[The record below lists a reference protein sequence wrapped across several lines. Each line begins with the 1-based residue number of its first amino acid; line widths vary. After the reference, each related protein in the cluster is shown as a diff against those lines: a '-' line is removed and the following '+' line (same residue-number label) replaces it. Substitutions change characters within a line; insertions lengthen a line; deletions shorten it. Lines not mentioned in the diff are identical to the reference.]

1 MPEDENGLSDF
12 LDSLSEA
19 PPAVEAVSVSPASLS
34 TVGFETDDDDLS
46 DFLDA
51 PPTLSP
57 TVSITPAITP
67 PIAVDGLASDDDESL
82 SDFFEGSGIKVHQQ
96 DNRLIKPWMKFHQ
109 FKLVK
114 TIEGVRELVDLALA
128 HGRCG
133 LDLETEG
140 FDNRV
145 DYAPDGTK
153 ATVHKIVGYC
163 ISVRGV
169 GHYIPVRHRFNPLY
183 GEKDPNAPLQE
194 TEAEI
199 RRLCLASQP
208 ELTEEGKKEDPLA
221 SSKIVGGKPRM
232 LIYFWNAKF
241 DQEFLFPITGIE
253 FWHPDSF
260 DDGMLAAY
268 SVYSDDPNLGL
279 KDKAQKRLSIFDPAQ
294 LVDGKP
300 AALPYE
306 MIEFPELFPAK
317 TASRDRKFY
326 DLYPEEGS
334 PVVIYACSDAICTE
348 ALCERDKKTPWEHT
362 IPDVKYAYKNVVEEA
377 YEQKYYFTYRLE
389 KQTVQAVR
397 DMERQRAKID
407 KSEILVLL
415 KKAGEELA
423 KYEDLIKALAKK
435 SGFDHFNPGSSQQ
448 LSNFLF
454 ESDGLN
460 ISPKPEKNVASGFY
474 KTDAATLEHM
484 AENPDAP
491 PVLGWIVK
499 YRQIDKIIGTYLT
512 SMSENCDSQDQL
524 RFKFNQT
531 GATTGRFTAPAGE
544 PDHGYAGIP
553 IQGIP
558 ARDDPK
564 KPEVAHSL
572 RRIFVARPGYTLVKV
587 DYAGQELRIVANL
600 SGEPKWVDEFVKA
613 RSEGREADLHTL
625 TAKAF
630 FGEHITK
637 DDKVE
642 RNMGKIAN
650 FSLIYGGGSSAIM
663 RATKCDKVEAV
674 RRKANFDKSVPVFAG
689 WVKGQHAGVKKH
701 KGVVTAFRRFIA
713 IPDANLKAGE
723 LDSNGVAVT
732 PDDARKIQASCER
745 KSTNFPI
752 QGCLNF
758 TSLIQ
763 TRKGPQSIGSLL
775 GSEFEVWTGDRWAQA
790 TAHNMGSCELAE
802 IQLKDGTLIE
812 CDTRHKLLVVTDK
825 GYEWVTYIELE
836 PNMKVATALC
846 DALEFEVDPLPKV
859 ILSQAAG
866 YQHPFSIPIDLVE
879 LWYWLGRYIGDGYI
893 DDRGGIHF
901 CFGDHER
908 VAIDRCKNF
917 WTKVGLNPIEG
928 SATHTPHIKES
939 TRYTVDVWSINLI
952 RWLLCLGFKKGVTAH
967 TKRLPERIFRE
978 SLENRKSF
986 LQGIMDS
993 DGHRPKL
1000 PLKIDGVWEK
1010 NKKGNPYNVHLCQR
1024 PLLVDIKR
1032 LLRTVGV
1039 ESVLRGPYR
1048 SGSNKDGLD
1057 TISYRIDIQRRMY
1070 DRNVRGLPAR
1080 LPKFDDMDAPS
1091 FLVQEFLEQGPFSR
1105 KTFQGNESAYH
1116 LYLRLRDGRGEV
1128 TVYTLKYLCQLLGV
1142 TLKSPIYGY
1151 RRLVSKVA
1159 LGRKEDTY
1167 TLSVQ
1172 DPLHRFESDSVITKN
1187 SGADILKISLVKL
1200 LKEFHRQG
1208 WRREGGDDSV
1218 RMIMTVH
1225 DEIVFEIKHE
1235 RLTQAMPIIIEA
1247 MESPWK
1253 MAKWK
1258 IPLVVEPLLGLT
1270 WEAKV
1275 DWHAMMTGKKPV
1287 PSWLEGIIQPGGH
1300 HAEPVPTP
1308 AKSLSQPPI
1317 QEPARATPTL
1327 PPAAP
1332 RRDSVPPSS
1341 STHGTRQV
1349 ATFALAST
1357 YLTNR
1362 MVDVVF
1368 ESVAGSLDPEN
1379 HIYLRLIDNGGN
1391 ILLDPSH
1398 HLLPILPEKLKLR
1411 FQDRNLGSGMYEIR
1425 EEPL

>member
-1 MPEDENGLSDF
+1 MPDDENELADF
-12 LDSLSEA
+12 LDSLSEE
-19 PPAVEAVSVSPASLS
+19 PPAAAPQEAVVS
-34 TVGFETDDDDLS
+34 TVGFETDDDLS
-46 DFLDA
+46 DFLDT
-51 PPTLSP
+51 PPT
-57 TVSITPAITP
+57 TP
-67 PIAVDGLASDDDESL
+67 PVTTPPPAPARVVELASDDESL
-82 SDFFEGSGIKVHQQ
+82 EDFFEGSGIQIGRQ
-96 DNRLIKPWMKFHQ
+96 DNKLTKPWMKFHQ

-153 ATVHKIVGYC
+153 STVHKIVGYC

-208 ELTEEGKKEDPLA
+208 ELTEEGKKDDPLA
-221 SSKIVGGKPRM
+221 STKIVGGKPKM

-241 DQEFLFPITGIE
+241 DQEFLFPVTGID

-260 DDGMLAAY
+260 EDGMLAAY
-268 SVYSDDPNLGL
+268 AVYSDDPNLGL
-279 KDKAQKRLSIFDPAQ
+279 KDKAQKKLTVYDPAQ

-300 AALPYE
+300 AALSYE
-306 MIEFPELFPAK
+306 MIEFAELFPAK
-317 TASRDRKFY
+317 TPSRERRFY
-326 DLYPEEGS
+326 DLYPEEGT

-362 IPDVKYAYKNVVEEA
+362 LQDVKYDYKNVVEEA
-377 YEQKYYFTYRLE
+377 YEQRYYFTYRLE

-397 DMERQRAKID
+397 DLERQRAKID
-407 KSEILVLL
+407 KKEILVLL
-415 KKAGEELA
+415 KKAAEELA
-423 KYEDLIKALAKK
+423 KYEDLIKSLAKK
-435 SGFDHFNPGSSQQ
+435 SGFDQFNPGSSQQ

-499 YRQIDKIIGTYLT
+499 YRQIDKILGTYLT

-600 SGEPKWVDEFVKA
+600 SAEPKWVDEFVKA
-613 RSEGREADLHTL
+613 RAEGREADLHTL

-637 DDKVE
+637 DNKVE

-689 WVKGQHAGVKKH
+689 WVKGQHSGVKKH

-752 QGCLNF
+752 QG
-758 TSLIQ
+758 T
-763 TRKGPQSIGSLL
+763 
-775 GSEFEVWTGDRWAQA
+775 
-790 TAHNMGSCELAE
+790 
-802 IQLKDGTLIE
+802 
-812 CDTRHKLLVVTDK
+812 
-825 GYEWVTYIELE
+825 
-836 PNMKVATALC
+836 
-846 DALEFEVDPLPKV
+846 
-859 ILSQAAG
+859 
-866 YQHPFSIPIDLVE
+866 
-879 LWYWLGRYIGDGYI
+879 
-893 DDRGGIHF
+893 
-901 CFGDHER
+901 
-908 VAIDRCKNF
+908 
-917 WTKVGLNPIEG
+917 
-928 SATHTPHIKES
+928 
-939 TRYTVDVWSINLI
+939 
-952 RWLLCLGFKKGVTAH
+952 
-967 TKRLPERIFRE
+967 
-978 SLENRKSF
+978 
-986 LQGIMDS
+986 
-993 DGHRPKL
+993 
-1000 PLKIDGVWEK
+1000 
-1010 NKKGNPYNVHLCQR
+1010 
-1024 PLLVDIKR
+1024 
-1032 LLRTVGV
+1032 
-1039 ESVLRGPYR
+1039 
-1048 SGSNKDGLD
+1048 
-1057 TISYRIDIQRRMY
+1057 
-1070 DRNVRGLPAR
+1070 
-1080 LPKFDDMDAPS
+1080 
-1091 FLVQEFLEQGPFSR
+1091 
-1105 KTFQGNESAYH
+1105 
-1116 LYLRLRDGRGEV
+1116 
-1128 TVYTLKYLCQLLGV
+1128 
-1142 TLKSPIYGY
+1142 
-1151 RRLVSKVA
+1151 
-1159 LGRKEDTY
+1159 
-1167 TLSVQ
+1167 
-1172 DPLHRFESDSVITKN
+1172 
-1187 SGADILKISLVKL
+1187 GADILKISLVKL
-1200 LKEFHRQG
+1200 VKEFHKQG

-1275 DWHAMMTGKKPV
+1275 DWHKVMQGKEPV
-1287 PSWLEGIIQPGGH
+1287 PAWLEGILQPGE
-1300 HAEPVPTP
+1300 HAPQPAVEHVQAAPQPQSETP
-1308 AKSLSQPPI
+1308 SVA
-1317 QEPARATPTL
+1317 
-1327 PPAAP
+1327 PPAP
-1332 RRDSVPPSS
+1332 KRESSPPPDSRPKG
-1341 STHGTRQV
+1341 THGTRKV
-1349 ATFALAST
+1349 ATFALAAT
-1357 YLTNR
+1357 YLTNH
-1362 MVDVVF
+1362 MVGVVF

-1379 HIYLRLIDNGGN
+1379 EILLRLVDNAGN
-1391 ILLDPSH
+1391 TLFDPKDR
-1398 HLLPILPEKLKLR
+1398 IRIAPERLKLR
-1411 FQDRNLGSGMYEIR
+1411 FQDRNLGSGEYEVR

>member
-1 MPEDENGLSDF
+1 MPDDENELSDF
-12 LDSLSEA
+12 LDSLSEKSPEANAA
-19 PPAVEAVSVSPASLS
+19 PATLS

-51 PPTLSP
+51 APAPAP
-57 TVSITPAITP
+57 VSVPAP
-67 PIAVDGLASDDDESL
+67 APVVVDELASDDESL
-82 SDFFEGSGIKVHQQ
+82 SDFFEGSGIKVGHQ
-96 DNRLIKPWMKFHQ
+96 DNKLIKPWMKFHQ

-114 TIEGVRELVDLALA
+114 TVEGVRELVDLALA

-145 DYAPDGTK
+145 NYAPDGSK
-153 ATVHKIVGYC
+153 STVHKIVGYC

-183 GEKDPNAPLQE
+183 GEKDPNSPLQE

-208 ELTEEGKKEDPLA
+208 ELTEEGQKEDPLA
-221 SSKIVGGKPRM
+221 STKIVGGKPKM
-232 LIYFWNAKF
+232 LLYLWNAKF
-241 DQEFLFPITGIE
+241 DQEFLFPITGID

-260 DDGMLAAY
+260 EDGMLSSYA
-268 SVYSDDPNLGL
+268 VYSDDPNLGL
-279 KDKAQKRLSIFDPAQ
+279 KDKAQKKLTVFDPAQ

-300 AALPYE
+300 AAHRYE
-306 MIEFPELFPAK
+306 MIEFPELFPPK

-362 IPDVKYAYKNVVEEA
+362 VPDVKYDYKNVVEEA

-407 KSEILVLL
+407 KKEILVLL
-415 KKAGEELA
+415 NKAAEELA
-423 KYEDLIKALAKK
+423 KYEELIKALAKK
-435 SGFDHFNPGSSQQ
+435 SGFEHFNPGSSQQ

-454 ESDGLN
+454 ESNGLD

-512 SMSENCDSQDQL
+512 SMSENCDSEDQL

-600 SGEPKWVDEFVKA
+600 SAEPKWVDEFVIA

-637 DDKVE
+637 ANKVE

-713 IPDANLKAGE
+713 IPDATLKAGE

-752 QGCLNF
+752 QG
-758 TSLIQ
+758 T
-763 TRKGPQSIGSLL
+763 
-775 GSEFEVWTGDRWAQA
+775 
-790 TAHNMGSCELAE
+790 
-802 IQLKDGTLIE
+802 
-812 CDTRHKLLVVTDK
+812 
-825 GYEWVTYIELE
+825 
-836 PNMKVATALC
+836 
-846 DALEFEVDPLPKV
+846 
-859 ILSQAAG
+859 
-866 YQHPFSIPIDLVE
+866 
-879 LWYWLGRYIGDGYI
+879 
-893 DDRGGIHF
+893 
-901 CFGDHER
+901 
-908 VAIDRCKNF
+908 
-917 WTKVGLNPIEG
+917 
-928 SATHTPHIKES
+928 
-939 TRYTVDVWSINLI
+939 
-952 RWLLCLGFKKGVTAH
+952 
-967 TKRLPERIFRE
+967 
-978 SLENRKSF
+978 
-986 LQGIMDS
+986 
-993 DGHRPKL
+993 
-1000 PLKIDGVWEK
+1000 
-1010 NKKGNPYNVHLCQR
+1010 
-1024 PLLVDIKR
+1024 
-1032 LLRTVGV
+1032 
-1039 ESVLRGPYR
+1039 
-1048 SGSNKDGLD
+1048 
-1057 TISYRIDIQRRMY
+1057 
-1070 DRNVRGLPAR
+1070 
-1080 LPKFDDMDAPS
+1080 
-1091 FLVQEFLEQGPFSR
+1091 
-1105 KTFQGNESAYH
+1105 
-1116 LYLRLRDGRGEV
+1116 
-1128 TVYTLKYLCQLLGV
+1128 
-1142 TLKSPIYGY
+1142 
-1151 RRLVSKVA
+1151 
-1159 LGRKEDTY
+1159 
-1167 TLSVQ
+1167 
-1172 DPLHRFESDSVITKN
+1172 
-1187 SGADILKISLVKL
+1187 GADILKISLVKL
-1200 LKEFHRQG
+1200 IKEFHKQG

-1275 DWHAMMTGKKPV
+1275 DWHAMMIGKEAV
-1287 PSWLEGIIQPGGH
+1287 PAWLEGIIQPGEH
-1300 HAEPVPTP
+1300 HHE
-1308 AKSLSQPPI
+1308 
-1317 QEPARATPTL
+1317 EPAPEAAKAPSTAPTQESVRTTPST
-1327 PPAAP
+1327 PPVAP
-1332 RRDSVPPSS
+1332 KRDSAPPSS
-1341 STHGTRQV
+1341 KTTHGTRQV

-1362 MVDVVF
+1362 MADIFF
-1368 ESVAGSLDPEN
+1368 ESVAGSLDLEN
-1379 HIYLRLIDNGGN
+1379 RIYLRLIDSVGN
-1391 ILLDPSH
+1391 VLFDPTH
-1398 HLLPILPEKLKLR
+1398 HAIAILPEKLKLR
-1411 FQDRNLGSGMYEIR
+1411 FQDRNLGSGSYEVR